1 MKTLQSII
9 VILIFFAG
17 TGTANGQIDKTPP
30 VTYQVDTAKSFV
42 RWWCDLHRGHLMLDE
57 GTLILKNGKLI
68 GGEFDI
74 CMESITDTDIDYDLM
89 RVTFENTLKS
99 KDFLNT
105 PKYHYARFVID
116 HAVYHSDST
125 VITGDLTFLGVT
137 KCISF
142 KAKVTVEADS
152 VFAKT
157 EKITIDRTDYGNITM
172 SKEDA
177 KSDKSFIVPNEVIIS
192 VFLSGTKEQ

>member
-1 MKTLQSII
+1 M
-9 VILIFFAG
+9 
-17 TGTANGQIDKTPP
+17 
-30 VTYQVDTAKSFV
+30 
-42 RWWCDLHRGHLMLDE
+42 
-57 GTLILKNGKLI
+57 
-68 GGEFDI
+68 
-74 CMESITDTDIDYDLM
+74 
-89 RVTFENTLKS
+89 
-99 KDFLNT
+99 
-105 PKYHYARFVID
+105 
-116 HAVYHSDST
+116 
-125 VITGDLTFLGVT
+125 T

-142 KAKVTVEADS
+142 KAKVTVDADS